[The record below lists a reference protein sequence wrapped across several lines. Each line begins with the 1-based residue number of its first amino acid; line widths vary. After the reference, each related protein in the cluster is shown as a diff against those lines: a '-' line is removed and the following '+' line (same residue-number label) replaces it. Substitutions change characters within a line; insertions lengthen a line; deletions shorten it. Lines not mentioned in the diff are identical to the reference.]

1 MKQHEKET
9 AFSTDLHV
17 SDDEHFSSEERRWQA
32 ITQRDAT
39 ADGQFFYAV
48 KTTGIYC
55 APSCPSRQ
63 PNRENVE
70 FFTLGEEA
78 EQRGYRPCKRCRQ
91 GRISLHQQHAQQI
104 AQACRLLENSDKT
117 PTLEQLAFQ
126 VGLSAYHFHRL
137 FKTFTGL
144 TPRAYAMAK
153 RQQRVRENLAQPLSV
168 TSAILEAGYGS
179 NGHFYGS
186 STARLGMTPSDYR
199 AGGKG
204 VEVWFA
210 VGRCS
215 LGDILVAESPRGIC
229 AILLGDDPQA
239 LVENL
244 QKTFTHAQLLGG
256 DPDFEGRIAAIVGF
270 VDGDRAEL
278 ALPLDIRGTAFQQ
291 RVWQALRAI
300 PLGETLSY
308 AAVAAKIGSPKAVRA
323 VAGACAANLLA
334 VAIPCHRVVKSS
346 GELSGYRWGVDRKK
360 RLLEQERQGAAPK
373 SV

>member
-9 AFSTDLHV
+9 AFSTDQHV
-17 SDDEHFSSEERRWQA
+17 SDDEHFSSEGRWQA
-32 ITQRDAT
+32 ITQRDAK
-39 ADGQFFYAV
+39 ADGQFVYAV

-70 FFTLGEEA
+70 FFTHGEEA

-91 GRISLHQQHAQQI
+91 GRVSLRQQHAQQI
-104 AQACRLLENSDKT
+104 AQACRLLENAEKT
-117 PTLEQLAFQ
+117 PTLEQLASQ

-244 QKTFTHAQLLGG
+244 QKTFPYAQLLGG